1 MRRAINGLILRPRP
15 NVREASSIRRVGGW
29 LTVIEVFKRIVIVA
43 GALIAAGC
51 ASLPDF
57 NRIQGTMDRMAY
69 YTGVMAC
76 NMPLMTSSMSRM
88 VEVIERM
95 ERRTD
100 SIVADLQKQG
110 KTMEATVQNF
120 GQSFLDSDKAMI
132 RNVKGI
138 QEELAELR
146 KTLRTPLPHAGPGAS
161 KDQDELNAKIQ
172 AKLSDLDAK
181 LTALGSQVARQSA
194 SRSATR

>member
-1 MRRAINGLILRPRP
+1 
-15 NVREASSIRRVGGW
+15 
-29 LTVIEVFKRIVIVA
+29 VIAVVQRIVVAFGVLIV
-43 GALIAAGC
+43 AGC

-76 NMPLMTSSMSRM
+76 SMPIMTGSTSRM
-88 VEVIERM
+88 ADAVERM
-95 ERRTD
+95 ERKTD
-100 SIVADLQKQG
+100 IIVDDLQKQG
-110 KTMEATVQNF
+110 KKMEATVQNF
-120 GQSFLDSDKAMI
+120 GQSFIDSDKALI

-146 KTLRTPLPHAGPGAS
+146 KTLRTPPPPGPGAS
-161 KDQDELNAKIQ
+161 NEQDSLNAKLQ

-181 LTALGSQVARQSA
+181 LTAIASQVAKQSA
-194 SRSATR
+194 SRSMTR